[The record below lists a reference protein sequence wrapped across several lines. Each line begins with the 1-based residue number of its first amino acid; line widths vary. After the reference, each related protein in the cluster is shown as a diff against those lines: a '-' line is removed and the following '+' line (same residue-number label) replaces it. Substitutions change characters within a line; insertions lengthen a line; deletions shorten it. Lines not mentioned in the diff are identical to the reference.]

1 MKVSHSTYMDSNGSL
16 GLMKAELEIN
26 TNIPFIPKLS
36 LDYSILKKMNEVGVI
51 SMDIKRIEKLN
62 ILYKHNIELV
72 NNFKKFE
79 KILKKHFEYE
89 YYDQN
94 SFGLEFFV
102 GKKEEMLQSLCEIKK
117 ENNEPENYN
126 GVFSIQEGS
135 AYFVFNGTLLTIS
148 PKETKNMFK
157 EIEDYFEKNILEAEK
172 EVQND
177 YQLYKKYEKI
187 FSEEGLSKIKDYLIA
202 MAECDFDLNVFVSNA
217 EGLNNYIFELK
228 NSVVY
233 VN

>member
-79 KILKKHFEYE
+79 KILK
-89 YYDQN
+89 
-94 SFGLEFFV
+94 
-102 GKKEEMLQSLCEIKK
+102 
-117 ENNEPENYN
+117 
-126 GVFSIQEGS
+126 
-135 AYFVFNGTLLTIS
+135 
-148 PKETKNMFK
+148 
-157 EIEDYFEKNILEAEK
+157 NILNMNIMIKIHSDWNFSLEK
-172 EVQND
+172 KKKCCS
-177 YQLYKKYEKI
+177 LYAK
-187 FSEEGLSKIKDYLIA
+187 
-202 MAECDFDLNVFVSNA
+202 
-217 EGLNNYIFELK
+217 
-228 NSVVY
+228 
-233 VN
+233 